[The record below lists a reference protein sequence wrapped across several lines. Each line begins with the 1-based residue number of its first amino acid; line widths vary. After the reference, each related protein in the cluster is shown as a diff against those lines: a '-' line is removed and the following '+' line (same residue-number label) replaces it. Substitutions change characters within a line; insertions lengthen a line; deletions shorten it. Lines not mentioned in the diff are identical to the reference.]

1 MAYLLSHPLDVL
13 RLLGVHVLLTLGAL
27 LIAALI
33 ALPLGWLLHQ
43 KRVLAAPVLGVLGII
58 YTIPSIALIIFMI
71 PLFGLNA
78 RSVLAALILY
88 CQVILVR
95 NTLAGLDGVSPAVLE
110 AARGMGM
117 NPAQIAFRVQF
128 PLALPVIL
136 AGARIAAVTSVAIAT
151 IGAKFGA
158 GGLGVLLF
166 DGITQNR
173 SDKIVLGTVLVGLLA
188 LALNRSLLFLE
199 HKINSYRK

>member
-1 MAYLLSHPLDVL
+1 VL

-43 KRVLAAPVLGVLGII
+43 RRRLAAPVLGALGII

-117 NPAQIAFRVQF
+117 SPAQIAFRVQF

-173 SDKIVLGTVLVGLLA
+173 SDKIVLGSVLVGLLA
-188 LALNRSLLFLE
+188 LALNRGLLFLE
-199 HKINSYRK
+199 RRLSSYRK

>member
-1 MAYLLSHPLDVL
+1 
-13 RLLGVHVLLTLGAL
+13 
-27 LIAALI
+27 
-33 ALPLGWLLHQ
+33 
-43 KRVLAAPVLGVLGII
+43 
-58 YTIPSIALIIFMI
+58 MI

-117 NPAQIAFRVQF
+117 SPAQIAFRIQF

-136 AGARIAAVTSVAIAT
+136 AGVRIAAVTSVAIAT

-188 LALNRSLLFLE
+188 LALSRGLLFLE
-199 HKINSYRK
+199 QRIEKYKN

>member
-1 MAYLLSHPLDVL
+1 ML

-43 KRVLAAPVLGVLGII
+43 RRGLAAPVLGVLGII

-117 NPAQIAFRVQF
+117 SPAQIALRIQF

-136 AGARIAAVTSVAIAT
+136 AGVRIAAVTSVAIAT

-188 LALNRSLLFLE
+188 LALSRGLLFLE
-199 HKINSYRK
+199 QRIEKYNN

>member
-1 MAYLLSHPLDVL
+1 
-13 RLLGVHVLLTLGAL
+13 
-27 LIAALI
+27 
-33 ALPLGWLLHQ
+33 
-43 KRVLAAPVLGVLGII
+43 
-58 YTIPSIALIIFMI
+58 
-71 PLFGLNA
+71 LNA

-95 NTLAGLDGVSPAVLE
+95 NTLAGLDGVSAAVLE

-117 NPAQIAFRVQF
+117 SPAQIAFRVQF

-173 SDKIVLGTVLVGLLA
+173 SDKIVLGSVLVGLLA
-188 LALNRSLLFLE
+188 LALSRGLLLLE
-199 HKINSYRK
+199 QKIGKHQ

>member
-1 MAYLLSHPLDVL
+1 
-13 RLLGVHVLLTLGAL
+13 
-27 LIAALI
+27 
-33 ALPLGWLLHQ
+33 
-43 KRVLAAPVLGVLGII
+43 
-58 YTIPSIALIIFMI
+58 
-71 PLFGLNA
+71 
-78 RSVLAALILY
+78 
-88 CQVILVR
+88 
-95 NTLAGLDGVSPAVLE
+95 
-110 AARGMGM
+110 M
-117 NPAQIAFRVQF
+117 NPAQIAFRVQI

>member
-13 RLLGVHVLLTLGAL
+13 HLLGVHVLLTLGAL
-27 LIAALI
+27 LIAGLI

-43 KRVLAAPVLGVLGII
+43 RRGLAAPVLGFLGII

-117 NPAQIAFRVQF
+117 SPAQIAFRVQF

-158 GGLGVLLF
+158 GGGGVLLF

-173 SDKIVLGTVLVGLLA
+173 SDKIVLGSVLVGLLA
-188 LALNRSLLFLE
+188 LALSRGLLFLE
-199 HKINSYRK
+199 KKLRNYQ

>member
-1 MAYLLSHPLDVL
+1 MAYLLSYPLDVL

-43 KRVLAAPVLGVLGII
+43 RRRLAAPVLGALGII

-117 NPAQIAFRVQF
+117 SPAQIAFRVQF

-173 SDKIVLGTVLVGLLA
+173 SDKIVLGSVLVGLLA
-188 LALNRSLLFLE
+188 LALNRGLLFLE
-199 HKINSYRK
+199 RRLSSYRK